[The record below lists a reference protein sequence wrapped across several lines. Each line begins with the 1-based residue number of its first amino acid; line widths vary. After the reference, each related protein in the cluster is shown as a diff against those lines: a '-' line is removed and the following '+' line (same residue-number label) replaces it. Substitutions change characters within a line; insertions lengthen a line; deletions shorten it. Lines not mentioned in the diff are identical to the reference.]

1 VGPLSVG
8 LERARFTDGAKR
20 STGPRA
26 GWPGVAM
33 LPRVLMARLWPRLRD
48 PSRDDVAMTSQ
59 IEAAYLHL
67 DVTKDDGLSDEE
79 RRQLFRGVV
88 LLELQSE
95 VRRIAALRGLTMIE
109 LADAAEAVA
118 DIYRDLERIGRRR
131 FSADKPDS
139 RK

>member
-1 VGPLSVG
+1 
-8 LERARFTDGAKR
+8 
-20 STGPRA
+20 
-26 GWPGVAM
+26 
-33 LPRVLMARLWPRLRD
+33 
-48 PSRDDVAMTSQ
+48 MTSQ